1 MVKAGGGKKAFR
13 VPVGTIG
20 LVKRVFVNN
29 WGTEKA
35 VVVTEEGAK
44 HFPAFKLLA
53 VVDPEPDTSAWDQQE
68 EAARKREGVPMI
80 VLVKRVTP
88 KAALVTL
95 VGATEEHW
103 VPLSQVPELGKAQVG
118 KATSAHFPVWLAREK
133 GFPIPGS
140 STPV

>member
-1 MVKAGGGKKAFR
+1 
-13 VPVGTIG
+13 
-20 LVKRVFVNN
+20 
-29 WGTEKA
+29 
-35 VVVTEEGAK
+35 
-44 HFPAFKLLA
+44 
-53 VVDPEPDTSAWDQQE
+53 
-68 EAARKREGVPMI
+68 MI